1 MLVIKTVN
9 GVEIRIPIAEVESV
23 VEIEP
28 TSGAERAVPPHPYI
42 HREGVN
48 RCAACW
54 MPRTHP
60 SHTDAA
66 VHG

>member
-1 MLVIKTVN
+1 MLVIKTVS
-9 GVEIRIPIAEVESV
+9 GAEIRIPIADVESV
-23 VEIEP
+23 TEVEP
-28 TSGAERAVPPHPYI
+28 NSGAEREVPPHPYI

-54 MPRTHP
+54 RPRTHP
-60 SHTDAA
+60 SHTDPA